1 MKIKYYIV
9 SLAAVLSLSS
19 CFKLEQEPY
28 NDLSQKKAFESVRD
42 AQFWVNGMYNEL
54 RANIHGNAMYA
65 TDIQAGY
72 LHKKRSFVENA
83 AEDYLYNWSLFNASD
98 ETIAS
103 IWKSYFAAI
112 QNINIALDGI
122 PTIPLS
128 TNNTSEKTAV
138 RHNMGELYLARAL
151 YYIYLVT
158 HYSPTYDESS
168 PYGLPLLE
176 HYIERGELPLR
187 SSVKETYEF
196 ILADIARA
204 EERLSDVPGRV
215 GKDTFTKDA
224 VTALKA
230 RVLLY
235 KGDWE
240 GAYTAA
246 TSLIGSRSYA
256 LSTNENALSQ
266 AWATDA
272 ATESITLLYARYD
285 QKEKAELPKG
295 NSIYM
300 GEEKNFFGTVLY
312 YRPKFIPTQDFVNL
326 FDDGDYRKKVY
337 IKKLFVNHSDLR
349 YNNIYIVTKYPDND
363 VLKNS
368 SGDNPT
374 YLHRPKVFRIAE
386 QYLIAAEA
394 AFKKGDETNAK
405 NYLNLLRN
413 ARGLTSAI
421 TATGSV
427 LFTEIQNERNRELAF
442 EGFRLAD
449 IKRWNQ
455 GIVRGTP
462 QNRDVIV
469 TSDPAN
475 NYQLNVP
482 AGDNKL
488 TWPIPAAN
496 ITFENGRWRQNPG
509 W

>member
-72 LHKKRSFVENA
+72 LQKKRSFSENE
-83 AEDYLYNWSLFNASD
+83 AEDNLYNWSLFNASN

-103 IWKSYFAAI
+103 IWKNYFAAI

-128 TNNTSEKTAV
+128 TNNTSERTAV
-138 RHNMGELYLARAL
+138 HHNMGELYLARAF
-151 YYIYLVT
+151 YYTYLVT
-158 HYSPTYDESS
+158 HYCPTYDPTS
-168 PYGLPLLE
+168 PYGLPIMD
-176 HYIERGELPLR
+176 HFIDGEVPLR
-187 SSVKETYEF
+187 SSVKETYDF
-196 ILADIARA
+196 ILADIDRA

-246 TSLIGSRSYA
+246 TSLIGLGSYA
-256 LSTNENALSQ
+256 LSTNENTLRQ

-272 ATESITLLYARYD
+272 ATESITQLYARYD

-300 GEEKNFFGTVLY
+300 GEEKNFYGTVLY

-326 FDDGDYRKKVY
+326 FDDRDYRKKVY
-337 IKKLFVNHSDLR
+337 IKKLFVNYSDLR
-349 YNNIYIVTKYPDND
+349 YNDIYIVTKYPDND
-363 VLKNS
+363 ALKNS
-368 SGDNPT
+368 SGDDPT

-405 NYLNLLRN
+405 NYLNRLRS
-413 ARGLTSAI
+413 ARNLTSAI
-421 TATGSV
+421 TATGSA

-455 GIVRGTP
+455 GIVRGNP

-469 TSDPAN
+469 TTDPAN

>member
-9 SLAAVLSLSS
+9 SLATALFLNS

-28 NDLSQKKAFESVRD
+28 NDLSQKKAFESVHD

-54 RANIHGNAMYA
+54 RENIHGKAMYA

-72 LHKKRSFVENA
+72 LHKKRSFAENEA
-83 AEDYLYNWSLFNASD
+83 DDNLYNWSLFNTSN

-103 IWKSYFAAI
+103 IWKNYFAAI

-122 PTIPLS
+122 PTIRLS
-128 TNNTSEKTAV
+128 TNNSSEVTAV
-138 RHNMGELYLARAL
+138 RRHMGELYLARAI
-151 YYIYLVT
+151 YYTYLVT
-158 HYSPTYDESS
+158 HYCPTYNETSS
-168 PYGLPLLE
+168 YGLPIMD
-176 HYIERGELPLR
+176 HFIDGELPLR
-187 SSVKETYEF
+187 SSVKETYDF

-204 EERLSDVPGRV
+204 QEHLADVGGRV

-246 TSLIGSRSYA
+246 TSLIA
-256 LSTNENALSQ
+256 TNTYPLTTTENALKQ

-272 ATESITLLYARYD
+272 TSESITLLYARYD
-285 QKEKAELPKG
+285 QGVKAELPQG
-295 NSIYM
+295 NSIYL
-300 GEEKNFFGTVLY
+300 GEEKDFYGRVRY
-312 YRPKFIPTQDFVNL
+312 YRPKFVPTQDFVDL
-326 FDDGDYRKKVY
+326 FANGDFRKNVY
-337 IKKLFVNHSDLR
+337 INKLFVNYSDLR
-349 YNNIYIVTKYPDND
+349 YNNIYLVTKYPDND
-363 VLKNS
+363 ALKNS
-368 SGDNPT
+368 SGDEGT

-394 AFKKGDETNAK
+394 AYRKGDDTNAQL
-405 NYLNLLRN
+405 YLNRLRN
-413 ARGLTSAI
+413 SRGLTTAI
-421 TATGSV
+421 TATGNT

-442 EGFRLAD
+442 EGFRLYD
-449 IKRWNQ
+449 IKRWGL

-462 QNRDVIV
+462 QNEQVIV
-469 TSDPAN
+469 TTDPAN
-475 NYQLNVP
+475 TYQLNVP

-488 TWPIPAAN
+488 TWPIPATN
-496 ITFENGRWRQNPG
+496 IRYENGRWQQNPG